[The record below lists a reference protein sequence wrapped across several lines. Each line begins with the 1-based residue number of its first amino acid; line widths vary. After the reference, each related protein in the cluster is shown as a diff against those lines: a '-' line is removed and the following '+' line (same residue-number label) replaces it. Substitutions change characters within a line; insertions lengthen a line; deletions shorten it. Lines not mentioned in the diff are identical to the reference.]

1 MMTNKLML
9 KVVNTIQLVAFILIP
24 SIMFAPP
31 IPPNPG
37 SSTPVTPI
45 DGGIVFLLVA
55 GAAFGIKKIIDLK
68 KAQII

>member
-1 MMTNKLML
+1 MMTNKLVL
-9 KVVNTIQLVAFILIP
+9 KVVNTVQLVAFILIP

-55 GAAFGIKKIIDLK
+55 GAAFGIKKIMDLK
-68 KAQII
+68 KAQTA

>member
-9 KVVNTIQLVAFILIP
+9 KVVNTIQLVVFILIP
-24 SIMFAPP
+24 SVMYAPP

-45 DGGIVFLLVA
+45 NGGIIFLLIA
-55 GAAFGIKKIIDLK
+55 GLALGIKKVLDLR
-68 KAQII
+68 KADIV

>member
-1 MMTNKLML
+1 MTNKLML

>member
-1 MMTNKLML
+1 MMTNKLVL
-9 KVVNTIQLVAFILIP
+9 KVVNTVQLVVFILIP

-45 DGGIVFLLVA
+45 DGGVIFLLVA
-55 GAAFGIKKIIDLK
+55 GLAFGIKKVLDLRK
-68 KAQII
+68 TEVA